1 MEQDLLIATNNL
13 PLEWSVNGSD
23 AGRPT
28 KGAAYGYLM
37 RLYMRKAGRL
47 REEGSDATAAWQAA
61 LVYANQVIATGK
73 YTLLAHP
80 FDPFD
85 PRTRASL
92 YNSEI
97 IFAVRSSESVP
108 SGASDL
114 ALYFTSWDY
123 NKGWDIFN
131 VPLELY
137 WQFDSSDE
145 RLTQFIKGEFLNV
158 NDANQK
164 YVAPTLTQMGTLNN
178 EASSPRIT
186 ELANVYTDK
195 YFYEKAGTYNYNT
208 PNNLPLLRYA
218 DVLLSK
224 AEILNELNGPN
235 QESVDLINQ
244 IRQRAFQG
252 SSHNYILANF
262 PTKEEMR
269 SKLCDE
275 RLFEFNME
283 GLRRIDLIRMG
294 LWKDRL
300 DKYMDTIKQK
310 LEIKQTNLNARRD
323 PNVVKKPYD
332 LSPQWKVYPKFNSP
346 LKVYD
351 MRRYYP
357 IPSVYSNK
365 FPDLQN
371 NRSFREQ

>member
-1 MEQDLLIATNNL
+1 
-13 PLEWSVNGSD
+13 
-23 AGRPT
+23 
-28 KGAAYGYLM
+28 
-37 RLYMRKAGRL
+37 
-47 REEGSDATAAWQAA
+47 
-61 LVYANQVIATGK
+61 
-73 YTLLAHP
+73 
-80 FDPFD
+80 
-85 PRTRASL
+85 
-92 YNSEI
+92 
-97 IFAVRSSESVP
+97 
-108 SGASDL
+108 
-114 ALYFTSWDY
+114 
-123 NKGWDIFN
+123 
-131 VPLELY
+131 
-137 WQFDSSDE
+137 
-145 RLTQFIKGEFLNV
+145 
-158 NDANQK
+158 
-164 YVAPTLTQMGTLNN
+164 MGTLNN
-178 EASSPRIT
+178 ETSSPRIT

-218 DVLLSK
+218 DILLCK

-244 IRQRAFQG
+244 IRQRAFQDTT
-252 SSHNYILANF
+252 HNYTLANF
-262 PTKEEMR
+262 ASKEEMR

-323 PNVVKKPYD
+323 PNVVKTPYD
-332 LSPQWKVYPKFNSP
+332 LSPQWRVYPKFNNP

-357 IPSVYSNK
+357 IPGVYSNK
-365 FPDLQN
+365 YTDLQN